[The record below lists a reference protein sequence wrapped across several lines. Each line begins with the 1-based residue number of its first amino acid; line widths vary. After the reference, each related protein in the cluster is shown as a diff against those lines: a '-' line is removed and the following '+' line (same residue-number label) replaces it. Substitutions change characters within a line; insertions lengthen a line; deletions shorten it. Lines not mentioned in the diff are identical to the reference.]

1 MTAMNLQPNYN
12 VMPPAKVLGGVPNM
26 EAGNDISRIVEDAAG
41 LGFGVL
47 VVQGTSDQGVAKAS
61 ALNATV
67 GAVAALGTG
76 NSTGNGTFS
85 APTIA
90 AGAKAGAWTIAFI
103 DATHFVVSDPDGHE
117 VGKGT
122 AGAAYAGT
130 GPNFTF
136 TAGGTPQAAGDLFQ
150 ATVSQVSAKIIGI
163 SKRDTTLAPSTSA
176 QDVYPQTATAAIRN
190 KGPITVMAGGT
201 VAAHDPVYYIPATNK
216 YTNVPGTSN
225 VLVPGAAFD
234 GSSTDGNLVDVRLNL
249 A

>member
-26 EAGNDISRIVEDAAG
+26 EVGNDISRIVEDAAG

-47 VVQGTSDQGVAKAS
+47 VVQGTGDQGVAAAT
-61 ALNATV
+61 ALSATV
-67 GAVAALGTG
+67 GAVAAVGTG

-90 AGAKAGAWTIAFI
+90 AGAKGGDWTISFI
-103 DATHFVVSDPDGHE
+103 DATHMVISDPDGHE
-117 VGKGT
+117 VGRAT
-122 AGAAYAGT
+122 AGAAYAGA

-136 TAGGTPQAAGDLFQ
+136 TAGGTTQAAGDLFK
-150 ATVSQVSAKIIGI
+150 ATVTQGGGKVIGI
-163 SKRDTTLAPSTSA
+163 TKRDTTLAPSTSA

-190 KGPITVMAGGT
+190 KGPITVLAGASI
-201 VAAHDPVYYIPATNK
+201 AAHDPVYYIPSTKKFTNVAGT
-216 YTNVPGTSN
+216 TNVP
-225 VLVPGAAFD
+225 VPGAVFD

-249 A
+249 P